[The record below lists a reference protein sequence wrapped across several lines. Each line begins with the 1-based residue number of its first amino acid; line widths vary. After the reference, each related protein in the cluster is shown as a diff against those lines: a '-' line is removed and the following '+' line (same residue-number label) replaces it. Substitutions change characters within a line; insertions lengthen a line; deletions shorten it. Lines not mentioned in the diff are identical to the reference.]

1 MRCDH
6 DRARIALLL
15 DGELP
20 APERTAVNI
29 EAADCP
35 DCRRYRDELLAL
47 RRQLRQARA
56 TPSAALADRLRLRL
70 DYEAAEMAAA
80 PARAPAPAP
89 ARRALQLLD
98 RARPHLRA
106 YGLQAAALLA
116 ACILSIAAT
125 LWWVGQS
132 GGPRPDQAH
141 DVLAAHVRSLLQ
153 DNSVQVASL
162 DTHTVKPWFA
172 GRLDYTPVVKDLAAD
187 GFKLEGGRLDYV
199 DGRRVAALVYLR
211 RLHRISL
218 FIWPAEGP
226 ETAPQRAKIDGY
238 NLISWRK
245 AGMRFWAISDL
256 DETELGILPNLL

>member
-20 APERTAVNI
+20 APERDAVTRQSS
-29 EAADCP
+29 DCT
-35 DCRRYRDELLAL
+35 DCRRYRDELIAL
-47 RRQLRQARA
+47 RSQLRRARA
-56 TPSAALADRLRLRL
+56 APSGALADRLRMRL
-70 DYEAAEMAAA
+70 DYEAAEMASM
-80 PARAPAPAP
+80 PARPETPR
-89 ARRALQLLD
+89 RRAIQLLD
-98 RARPHLRA
+98 RLRPYGQA
-106 YGLQAAALLA
+106 YGRQAAALLA
-116 ACILSIAAT
+116 ACLLSIAAT
-125 LWWVGQS
+125 LWWAGQNA
-132 GGPRPDQAH
+132 GPGPDQAH

-172 GRLDYTPVVKDLAAD
+172 GRIDYTPVVKDLAAD
-187 GFKLEGGRLDYV
+187 GFKLAGGRLDYV

-256 DETELGILPNLL
+256 DETELGQLPNLL

>member
-20 APERTAVNI
+20 APERDAVTR
-29 EAADCP
+29 EASDCA
-35 DCRRYRDELLAL
+35 DCRRYQGELMAL
-47 RRQLRQARA
+47 RGQLRQACAR
-56 TPSAALADRLRLRL
+56 PSLALADRLRLRL
-70 DYEAAEMAAA
+70 DYEVAETASA
-80 PARAPAPAP
+80 PIGLPTP
-89 ARRALQLLD
+89 RRRLIRLLD
-98 RARPHLRA
+98 RVRPPLLRA
-106 YGLQAAALLA
+106 YGRQAALLLA
-116 ACILSIAAT
+116 ACLLSIAAT
-125 LWWVGQS
+125 LWWAGQ

-153 DNSVQVASL
+153 DNSVQAASL

-172 GRLDYTPVVKDLAAD
+172 GRLDYTPVVKDLSAD
-187 GFKLEGGRLDYV
+187 GFRLEGGRLDYV

-218 FIWPAEGP
+218 FVWPSQGP
-226 ETAPQRAKIDGY
+226 ETGPERAKIDGY

-256 DETELGILPNLL
+256 DERELGKLPDLL

>member
-20 APERTAVNI
+20 APERAAVTSH
-29 EAADCP
+29 AADCP

-47 RRQLRQARA
+47 RRQLRRARA
-56 TPSAALADRLRLRL
+56 APPAALADRLRLRL
-70 DYEAAEMAAA
+70 DYEAADMAAA
-80 PARAPAPAP
+80 PVRAPAP

-98 RARPHLRA
+98 RARPHLRT
-106 YGLQAAALLA
+106 YGLRAAALLA

-125 LWWVGQS
+125 LWWVGET

-153 DNSVQVASL
+153 DSSVQVASL

-187 GFKLEGGRLDYV
+187 GFKLEGGRLDYI

-226 ETAPQRAKIDGY
+226 EIGPERAKIDGY
-238 NLISWRK
+238 NLISWRR
-245 AGMRFWAISDL
+245 AGMRYWAISDL
-256 DETELGILPNLL
+256 DETELGQLPNLL

>member
-20 APERTAVNI
+20 AKERDAVTRR
-29 EAADCP
+29 ASDCT
-35 DCRRYRDELLAL
+35 DCRRYRDELIAL
-47 RRQLRQARA
+47 RGQLRRARA
-56 TPSAALADRLRLRL
+56 AAPEALADRLRMRL
-70 DYEAAEMAAA
+70 EYEAAEMASI
-80 PARAPAPAP
+80 PTRPETSR
-89 ARRALQLLD
+89 RRAIQLLD
-98 RARPHLRA
+98 RLEPYWLA
-106 YGLQAAALLA
+106 YGRQAAALLA
-116 ACILSIAAT
+116 ACLLSIAAT
-125 LWWVGQS
+125 LWWVGQT
-132 GGPRPDQAH
+132 GDARPDQAH

-199 DGRRVAALVYLR
+199 GGRRVAALVYLR

-218 FIWPAEGP
+218 FIWPAEGA